1 MREMSQNSNSY
12 VKIVADEFDQLTNLV
27 NQIVDVTGL
36 QTDRIKPD
44 RGQYVA
50 FLSSGDSVG
59 VANNKLR

>member
-1 MREMSQNSNSY
+1 MSEDIY
-12 VKIVADEFDQLTNLV
+12 VKVVADQFLTVADLV
-27 NQIVDVTGL
+27 NQITDATGL

>member
-1 MREMSQNSNSY
+1 MSENNIY
-12 VKIVADEFDQLTNLV
+12 VKVVADQFLTVADLV
-27 NQIVDVTGL
+27 HQITDATGL